1 MENGN
6 ILTSGVYQNNTA
18 ISGDWNN
25 LKNDTKALIQ
35 SIENSIKDI
44 IDNNNNNNNND
55 KIKGYKNSLSN
66 LLSSVNIFYNK
77 LSNKS
82 GIVKANDDDYTVYL
96 EDKFYLE
103 KIKSELSLL
112 CNTVNVLTMTKEI

>member
-44 IDNNNNNNNND
+44 IDGDND